1 MWLLK
6 KWYVEV
12 LNGGGEGKSVGQ
24 TMNSRIVNAESNSS
38 EWSDELDRSGE
49 GLEMP
54 WLRYSMIWS
63 SVRYEIANC
72 LTYGGTAMK
81 ETWGW
86 DTPYT
91 TVVLLKE
98 HRRKLNIFPIYRAR

>member
-1 MWLLK
+1 MWPLK

-54 WLRYSMIWS
+54 
-63 SVRYEIANC
+63 
-72 LTYGGTAMK
+72 
-81 ETWGW
+81 
-86 DTPYT
+86 
-91 TVVLLKE
+91 
-98 HRRKLNIFPIYRAR
+98 